1 MGLCLE
7 PYGGPRGGA
16 DSYERGT
23 PVPGEEFNTFF
34 QAYPNRLKL
43 CIVSG
48 SNDLH
53 RVCPELA
60 KRNSSSRS
68 YTIKTRIVP
77 ENSFYHLEVITLN
90 PEVIVTPDD
99 DFMRTSSMIKHSG
112 SVKINSRMDHISHCK
127 TASG

>member
-1 MGLCLE
+1 MVVLGGGLILMSEKPLYQVKNLTLVCQ
-7 PYGGPRGGA
+7 
-16 DSYERGT
+16 
-23 PVPGEEFNTFF
+23 V
-34 QAYPNRLKL
+34 YPNRLKL
-43 CIVSG
+43 CIMSG